1 MGSPKQIEQENIKYY
16 LLKKANKLSTWYYG
30 IGPSTAL
37 QMSKSPFFEKKH
49 PYLHQDMLNSF
60 LLPDVTFGRYFSKV
74 DMNIGL
80 AARTMFFKTGAFDTN
95 IKMNRNVISLEAYKF
110 LFDYHGFVP
119 FVGTMFSLENL
130 NENENGM
137 KTSETKPAL
146 GIVFGWDIRVTKTG
160 TSLLRTNLRY
170 TPNLNLKIEDEKVM
184 FDHLEF
190 NFIQWVHFFGRGKV
204 YQASREKK

>member
-1 MGSPKQIEQENIKYY
+1 
-16 LLKKANKLSTWYYG
+16 
-30 IGPSTAL
+30 
-37 QMSKSPFFEKKH
+37 
-49 PYLHQDMLNSF
+49 
-60 LLPDVTFGRYFSKV
+60 
-74 DMNIGL
+74 MNIGL
-80 AARTMFFKTGAFDTN
+80 AARSMGFKTEAFDHK

-130 NENENGM
+130 NVNENGI
-137 KTSETKPAL
+137 KKSETKPAL

-170 TPNLNLKIEDEKVM
+170 TPNLNLKIEGEKMM

-190 NFIQWVHFFGRGKV
+190 NFIQWVHFLGRGKV
-204 YQASREKK
+204 YKAHSSKK